1 MAARSTARAAQVYAI
16 VGEDSYLAESAL
28 ADLLETAI
36 GGQASALQALRGDE
50 TTWVR
55 LLDAARSRSLFAER
69 RALVVRGAEGLK
81 GSDEGLAR
89 FLDAP
94 NPDVTL
100 VLLAAKVDR
109 RKGAWRLLNE
119 RAQIV
124 SAEPLKGRALRA
136 RVVEEVRRRQ
146 LLLGEDGLDE
156 LIERVGQDLRRLVG
170 EVEKL
175 QAYAGRPGARLSAD
189 DVAAVLGRGLARPLY
204 KVSDALWARRGVEVL
219 ELVAEILAD
228 GEPAQRVLATLHRAL
243 RQIRGTRALLE
254 AQAPR
259 DVFAQRLGL
268 LPFKVN
274 DAMEAA
280 RRWSS
285 ADLERAARALA
296 QADRRLKTGTDAQP
310 ALAAAIVE
318 ACGIGAGGVVRPA
331 PRPAR

>member
-1 MAARSTARAAQVYAI
+1 MAARSAARAANVYLI

-28 ADLLETAI
+28 ADLLQTAV
-36 GGQASALQALRGDE
+36 GGDSSAIQVMRGDE

-55 LLDAARSRSLFAER
+55 VLDAARSRALFSER
-69 RALVVRGAEGLK
+69 RALIVRGADGLK
-81 GSDEGLAR
+81 GSDEGLASL
-89 FLDAP
+89 LDAP

-100 VLLAAKVDR
+100 VFVASKVDR

-119 RAQIV
+119 RAQAL
-124 SAEPLKGRALRA
+124 SAEPLKGRALRS
-136 RVVEEVRRRQ
+136 RVAEELRRRE
-146 LLLGEDGLDE
+146 LVLGDDGLDE

-204 KVSDALWARRGVEVL
+204 KVSDALWARRPVEVL
-219 ELVAEILAD
+219 ELVTEILAD

-243 RQIRGTRALLE
+243 RQLRGTRALL
-254 AQAPR
+254 AARAPR
-259 DVFAQRLGL
+259 DAFAQRLGL

-274 DAMEAA
+274 DALDAA
-280 RRWSS
+280 RRWSD
-285 ADLERAARALA
+285 ADLERAARALS

-318 ACGIGAGGVVRPA
+318 ACGAVGGVRPA
-331 PRPAR
+331 PQPGR